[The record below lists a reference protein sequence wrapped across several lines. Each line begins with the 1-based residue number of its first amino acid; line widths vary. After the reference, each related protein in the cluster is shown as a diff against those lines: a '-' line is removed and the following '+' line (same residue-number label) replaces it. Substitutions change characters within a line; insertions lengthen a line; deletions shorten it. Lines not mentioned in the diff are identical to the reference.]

1 MAVTGHRKWRTIWIL
16 ARRELRSSVYGLGL
30 YLTMFGTMVIIYYFL
45 KNYLGGVQED
55 RILITSSPL
64 DAPLFLAMG
73 ISSIYLAIAASLS
86 IAREKDRNTIEVLF
100 YGPINYLSF
109 ILGKYLKGILE
120 FLIIAAFF
128 VLYFIAFSLL
138 TNLGISF
145 GFVQTL
151 ILSLFLA
158 SYMISF
164 GVLLSTLT
172 NNVRNTVLVFLG
184 VMLGLVAIQLSYTVL
199 DGMKLA
205 ASSSLAYIRDTLEVL
220 LNITK
225 WVSPYYYFTRGMD
238 AISLGSGR
246 IYLINTAFYVVLS
259 AIFLGLSMFSLQRKG
274 VKG

>member
-1 MAVTGHRKWRTIWIL
+1 MAVTSHRKWHTIWIL

-45 KNYLGGVQED
+45 RNYLGGVQED

-73 ISSIYLAIAASLS
+73 ISSIYLAIAATLS
-86 IAREKDRNTIEVLF
+86 IAREKDQNTIEVLF

-109 ILGKYLKGILE
+109 ILSKYLKGILE

-151 ILSLFLA
+151 VLSLFLA

-172 NNVRNTVLVFLG
+172 NNVRNAVLVFLG

-205 ASSSLAYIRDTLEVL
+205 TSSSLAYIRDTLEVL

-246 IYLINTAFYVVLS
+246 IYLINTASYVVLS